1 MFECHNK
8 KIIKTKTNIQI
19 FFLDCFGFFVLV
31 INDDQLPQHII
42 FYLNSLIFHLNQQ
55 LNELSGQS
63 RGACLHAIFTFN
75 QVKMISLRSK
85 SGKWQLFMSVLGFLS
100 ADGG

>member
-1 MFECHNK
+1 M
-8 KIIKTKTNIQI
+8 
-19 FFLDCFGFFVLV
+19 LV
-31 INDDQLPQHII
+31 IDDDQLPQRTI

-85 SGKWQLFMSVLGFLS
+85 SGKWQIFMSALCFLS